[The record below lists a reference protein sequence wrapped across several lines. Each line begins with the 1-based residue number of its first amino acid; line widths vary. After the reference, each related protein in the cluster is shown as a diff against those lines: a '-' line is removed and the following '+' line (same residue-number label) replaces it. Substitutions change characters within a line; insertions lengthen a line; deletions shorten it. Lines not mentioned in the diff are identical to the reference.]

1 MKIKKIGVVGCGQ
14 MGSGIAHVCAQSGYQ
29 VVVSEV
35 NEEYLNRGLASIE
48 RFLTSGVERG
58 RVSQEDKEATLGRLK
73 GTTDT
78 GDFADC
84 DMVIEAAVENL
95 ELKKKIFNDIDK
107 VTPRH
112 AILASNTSC
121 LSITDMAVM
130 TGRPDKVLGTHF
142 FNPVPLMKLLE
153 IVRAITTSDETIKT
167 VQELGLSLGKTIV
180 TVTDAPGFITNRLM
194 MPQVLEAARLLEAG
208 YSSAQDIDTAMTLA
222 LNHPM
227 GPFAL
232 MDLIGID
239 TVIFIADGIYA
250 ELKDPKF
257 AVPSLMRKMV
267 TAGWFGRKAGKGF
280 YEYTKK

>member
-1 MKIKKIGVVGCGQ
+1 MEIKIIGVVGCGQ
-14 MGSGIAHVCAQSGYQ
+14 MGSGIAQVCAQSGYQ
-29 VVVSEV
+29 VVASEI
-35 NEEYLNRGLASIE
+35 NEEFLNRGLASID

-58 RVSQEDKEATLGRLK
+58 RVSQEDKDATLSRLK
-73 GTTDT
+73 GTTDIA
-78 GDFADC
+78 DFADC

-95 ELKKKIFNDIDK
+95 ELKKKIFTDIDK
-107 VTPRH
+107 IVPKH

-153 IVRAITTSDETIKT
+153 IVTAITTSDETRKT
-167 VQELGLSLGKTIV
+167 VEELGTSLGKTIV
-180 TVTDAPGFITNRLM
+180 TVGDAPGFITNRLM
-194 MPQVLEAARLLEAG
+194 MPQVLEATRLLEAG

-239 TVIFIADGIYA
+239 TIVFIADAMYA
-250 ELKDPKF
+250 ELKDSKF
-257 AVPSLMRKMV
+257 VAPALMRKMV
-267 TAGWFGRKAGKGF
+267 TAGWLGRKSGKGF
-280 YEYTKK
+280 YEYTKT

>member
-1 MKIKKIGVVGCGQ
+1 MEIKKIGVVGCGQ
-14 MGSGIAHVCAQSGYQ
+14 MGSGIAQVCAQSGYQ
-29 VVVSEV
+29 VVVSEI
-35 NEEYLNRGLASIE
+35 NAEFLNRGLASID

-58 RVSQEDKEATLGRLK
+58 RVSREDKDATLGRLK
-73 GTTDT
+73 GTTDIRN
-78 GDFADC
+78 FADC

-95 ELKKKIFNDIDK
+95 ELKKKIFADIDK
-107 VTPRH
+107 VTPKQ

-130 TGRPDKVLGTHF
+130 TGRPDRVLGTHF

-153 IVRAITTSDETIKT
+153 IVRAITTSDETVKA

-180 TVTDAPGFITNRLM
+180 TVMDAPGFITNRLM

-208 YSSAQDIDTAMTLA
+208 YSTAQDIDTAMTLA

-239 TVIFIADGIYA
+239 TLVFIADGIYA

-257 AVPSLMRKMV
+257 AVPTLMRKMV
-267 TAGWFGRKAGKGF
+267 TAGWLGRKSGKGF